1 MARPTRELT
10 DRELEVMHVFWQHGK
25 MTAAE
30 APTSLPREAS
40 TSPTRPWPIDEDSVG
55 ERVLE
60 LTNDERPFRYKP
72 MRTFADVSCN
82 LVGDLVER
90 VFKGSRDQLLINFFS
105 RQRLS
110 AKERAA
116 IEQIL
121 KDQKR

>member
-1 MARPTRELT
+1 
-10 DRELEVMHVFWQHGK
+10 
-25 MTAAE
+25 
-30 APTSLPREAS
+30 
-40 TSPTRPWPIDEDSVG
+40 
-55 ERVLE
+55 
-60 LTNDERPFRYKP
+60 
-72 MRTFADVSCN
+72 MRTFADVSRK

-116 IEQIL
+116 FEQIL

>member
-1 MARPTRELT
+1 
-10 DRELEVMHVFWQHGK
+10 
-25 MTAAE
+25 
-30 APTSLPREAS
+30 
-40 TSPTRPWPIDEDSVG
+40 
-55 ERVLE
+55 
-60 LTNDERPFRYKP
+60 
-72 MRTFADVSCN
+72 MRTLADVSRN

-105 RQRLS
+105 RQRPS